1 MLMDLLLDS
10 YSLPSQLVTEDRYH
24 CLTDSAK
31 ILYGILL
38 QKYIESARGGKRDR
52 SGKVYINYSQ
62 KDMASDL
69 HCSTRNIRYLISEL
83 KQAGLIESI
92 QKNSPGTNG
101 SIYLNVIEAF

>member
-10 YSLPSQLVTEDRYH
+10 YSLPSQLVKEDQYN

-38 QKYIESARGGKRDR
+38 QKYIEAARGGNRDR

-62 KDMASDL
+62 RDMAADL
-69 HCSTRNIRYLISEL
+69 HCSTRSIRRFISEL
-83 KQAGLIESI
+83 KRAGLIDHI
-92 QKNSPGTNG
+92 KKNAPGTNG
-101 SIYLNVIEAF
+101 SIYLNVVEAF